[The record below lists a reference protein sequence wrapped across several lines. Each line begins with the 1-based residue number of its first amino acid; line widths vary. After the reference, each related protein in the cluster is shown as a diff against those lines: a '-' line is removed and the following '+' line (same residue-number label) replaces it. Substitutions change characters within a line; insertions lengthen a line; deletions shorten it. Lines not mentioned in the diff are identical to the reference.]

1 MPDLDL
7 VNEEPAR
14 FLGCPCVSLPYSDD
28 EDRIPGFGRTG
39 AVRTRIVLFIIEFDM
54 QNFWNPPD
62 CVFSY
67 K

>member
-28 EDRIPGFGRTG
+28 EDRIPGFDRTG
-39 AVRTRIVLFIIEFDM
+39 AVRTRIVLF
-54 QNFWNPPD
+54 
-62 CVFSY
+62 VY
-67 K
+67 

>member
-39 AVRTRIVLFIIEFDM
+39 AVRTRIVLFIIE
-54 QNFWNPPD
+54 
-62 CVFSY
+62 
-67 K
+67 